1 MAACTRNLWTT
12 INIWSDMF
20 DKSEVHSVST
30 LKEIATKFRYLKSDW
45 LPVVEHLESW
55 QLDDKRYSV
64 ELLRSIMLSLE
75 KKIDWWEQKESEFQS
90 LMSDA
95 KNYRQLKSILHP
107 IYSSKTQL
115 TKEEEE
121 ICKLI
126 GIDYAADVQAEQKKH
141 ISNILGDSLDLL
153 TQSVEKEIAK
163 HIDSFD
169 LNKLLQEAQQIA
181 TTVGN
186 EFQMGRNVDDVIKE
200 VWAHPEKLSEPMIN
214 VVENVVNECSDFK
227 TLFDKVMNGLHIP
240 NETTT
245 KNKEDDDTKSIHYV
259 DSLSLDSDIDYSL
272 LSEDED
278 MPPLE
283 TE

>member
-1 MAACTRNLWTT
+1 
-12 INIWSDMF
+12 MF